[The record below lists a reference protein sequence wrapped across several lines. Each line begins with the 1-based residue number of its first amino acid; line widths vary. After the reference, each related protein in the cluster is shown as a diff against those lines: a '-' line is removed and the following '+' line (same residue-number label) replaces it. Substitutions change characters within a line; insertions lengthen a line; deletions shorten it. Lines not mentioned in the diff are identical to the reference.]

1 MSEYDVVIRNGTI
14 VDGSRLPAYK
24 ADVAIQAGKIAQI
37 SGTIKQKGK
46 TELDASDCIVAPGA
60 LDLHTHYDAQIC
72 WDPYATLSGWHGVT
86 TVCIG
91 QCGFGMSP
99 CKPEDR
105 ESYMQLMTRVEA
117 IPLDSMRQGMRWDW
131 VSFPEYLDSL
141 DRHGLGVNVISQVPF
156 SPLRSYVM
164 GVKEARER
172 TQPSDTELTQMKTLF
187 REGMQAGG
195 FGFATD
201 LNAQDRAE
209 DGGPIP
215 SHIASKE
222 EYLALAEV
230 MSEFGVGHIEWTAGG
245 LSSGFGNEE
254 FIEELIRISGR
265 PLQWAAVFFF
275 ERNPELWK
283 SQLEWIEAAHR
294 RGLPLYAQSVSMPI
308 ISRFTLADYNFFDD
322 MPHWVDPFLGTVEER
337 MAKLRR
343 PEVRAAMKKDL
354 AEVEGV
360 LFHKNWQKI
369 KVLEVAEARNQ
380 AYEGLSIAELAHQQG
395 KEPLDALLD
404 LGLDE
409 GLQTEFGDTGLANDD
424 MDAVGQILKH
434 PYTHFSTSD
443 GGAHT
448 RYLTLSTWPTHFLT
462 YWVRDRGL
470 VSLEEAHWKMS
481 ALPAWIVG
489 IRDRGYVREGMAA
502 DLMIYNL
509 EKLGFQYQEPIFDTD
524 FPGGERRII
533 QKATGIRYTVVGGV
547 VTFEEGQ
554 CTGALPGKVL
564 RSYDMIG

>member
-1 MSEYDVVIRNGTI
+1 MAEYDVVIRNGTI
-14 VDGSRLPAYK
+14 VDGTRLPAYK
-24 ADVAIQAGKIAQI
+24 ADVAIRGGKIAQI
-37 SGTIKQKGK
+37 SGTIKQKAK

-172 TQPSDTELTQMKTLF
+172 PQLSDAELAQMKTLF

-215 SHIASKE
+215 SHMASKE

-245 LSSGFGNEE
+245 LSSAFANEE

-308 ISRFTLADYNFFDD
+308 VSRFTLADYNFFDD

-343 PEVRAAMKKDL
+343 PEVRAAMQKDL

-369 KVLEVAEARNQ
+369 KILEVAEARNQ
-380 AYEGLSIAELAHQQG
+380 AYEGLSIAELADQQG

-409 GLQTEFGDTGLANDD
+409 GLRTEFGDTGLANDN
-424 MDAVGQILKH
+424 MDAVGHILKH

-509 EKLGFQYQEPIFDTD
+509 DKLGFQYQEPIFDTD

-533 QKATGIRYTVVGGV
+533 QKATGIRYTLVEGV
-547 VTFEEGQ
+547 VTFEESQ